1 MKPAFKSFL
10 GITIISTLFLAG
22 CSTVDGWFGQSERG
36 PMPGERI
43 SVLQL
48 ERSLERD
55 ESLIDV
61 AEMAIPKA
69 WSNQFWPQQG
79 GYPNHA
85 LQNLSLPTDLKL
97 AWRAD
102 IGGSGWGFGF
112 GGGDS
117 KRLPITSQ
125 PLVVGEVVYAMDK
138 QARVSAFSTADG
150 KRLWR
155 TDVKKISEDELVIGG
170 GIAYFSDR
178 LFVTNGFN
186 EVLSVDAASGEILWR
201 KEIVSPSRAAPT
213 IMDERI
219 FVSTMDNRLIA
230 LQADNGEILW
240 DYSGLSESAG
250 LLGGASPA
258 ANRDIVIPVFSSG
271 EVTALRIANGS
282 VAWSDNLSTLRNFGG
297 LSGLS
302 DITGM
307 PIIDKGLVIVMSF
320 NGRMVAIDERNGE
333 RVWQRDIG
341 GSETPWVAG
350 NHIFVLT
357 NENELVALQRDSGAI
372 RWVIQLPKYIDEEDK
387 DGPIKWRGPVLA
399 GDRILLA
406 GTSGRVLEI
415 DPVNGK
421 VFKNWETED
430 TVAASPVVAADT
442 LYLLTER
449 GRLYAYR

>member
-1 MKPAFKSFL
+1 MKPVMRSVFGIALLSLFFL
-10 GITIISTLFLAG
+10 SG
-22 CSTVDGWFGQSERG
+22 CSTVDRWFGQSERG

-55 ESLIDV
+55 EELVDV
-61 AEMAIPKA
+61 AEMNIPEA
-69 WSNQFWPQQG
+69 WSNKFWPQQG

-85 LQNLSLPTDLKL
+85 LQNLSLPADLKL

-102 IGGSGWGFGF
+102 VGGSGWGLGF
-112 GGGDS
+112 GGGDT
-117 KRLPITSQ
+117 KRFPITSQ
-125 PLVVGEVVYAMDK
+125 PIVIGDVVYVMDK
-138 QARVSAFSTADG
+138 QARVNAFSGADG

-155 TDVKKISEDELVIGG
+155 VDVKKVSEDELVIGG
-170 GIAYFSDR
+170 GIAYFSER

-186 EVLSVDAASGEILWR
+186 EVLSLDANTGEILWR
-201 KEIVSPSRAAPT
+201 REIVSPSRAAPT
-213 IMDERI
+213 IMDDRVFI
-219 FVSTMDNRLIA
+219 STMDNRLIA
-230 LQADNGEILW
+230 LQASNGEILW
-240 DYSGLSESAG
+240 DYAGLSESAG
-250 LLGGASPA
+250 LVGSASPA
-258 ANRDIVIPVFSSG
+258 ANRDIVVPVFSSG

-297 LSGLS
+297 LSGIS

-320 NGRMVAIDERNGE
+320 NGRMVAIDERNGQ
-333 RVWQRDIG
+333 RAWQRDIG

-357 NENELVALQRDSGAI
+357 NENELVSLQRDSGAI
-372 RWVIQLPKYIDEEDK
+372 RWVIQLPKYLDEEDK

-399 GDRILLA
+399 GDRIILA
-406 GTSGRVLEI
+406 GSYGRVLEV
-415 DPVNGK
+415 DPVNGTYTK
-421 VFKNWETED
+421 SWEID
-430 TVAASPVVAADT
+430 GSVAVSPVIASDT